1 MIARGGM
8 AFVIA
13 PVLIMAM
20 LLAAAIALSSNALVL
35 LTLPFGILF
44 VVFLVFFRDPARP
57 IGKGI
62 ISPAD
67 GKIIEVDRDTG
78 FIAIYMGLRN
88 VHVNRAP
95 WSGVVNE
102 RRRQSGGHAAASTK
116 AAAHNQSVNWEIG
129 TLLGNIRLRQIAGT
143 LARRIVPYIDEG
155 ARIKKG
161 QKIGLIRFGSRVE
174 LLLPPTARIVVAAG
188 DRVRAGE
195 TTVAEVEHGFAQED
209 TPG

>member
-1 MIARGGM
+1 MIARGGTV
-8 AFVIA
+8 FVAA
-13 PVLIMAM
+13 PALTMGLLLIT
-20 LLAAAIALSSNALVL
+20 AIAVSSNVFVL

-44 VVFLVFFRDPARP
+44 LAFLVFFRDPARH
-57 IGKGI
+57 IGSGI
-62 ISPAD
+62 VSPAD
-67 GKIIEVDRDTG
+67 GRIIEADRDTG
-78 FIAIYMGLRN
+78 RVSIYMGLRN

-95 WSGVVNE
+95 WSGIVVV
-102 RRRQSGGHAAASTK
+102 RRRRAGGYAVASSMAAAGN
-116 AAAHNQSVNWEIG
+116 HSVDWQIG
-129 TLLGNIRLRQIAGT
+129 TLLGEIQLRQIAGM

-174 LLLPPTARIVVAAG
+174 LRLPPTARIVVAVG

>member
-1 MIARGGM
+1 VA
-8 AFVIA
+8 A
-13 PVLIMAM
+13 PALTMGLLLIT
-20 LLAAAIALSSNALVL
+20 AIAVSSNVFVL

-44 VVFLVFFRDPARP
+44 LAFLVFFRDPARH
-57 IGKGI
+57 IGSGI
-62 ISPAD
+62 VSPAD
-67 GKIIEVDRDTG
+67 GRIIEADRDTG
-78 FIAIYMGLRN
+78 RVSIYMGLRN

-95 WSGVVNE
+95 WSGIVVV
-102 RRRQSGGHAAASTK
+102 RRRRAGGYAVASSMAAAGN
-116 AAAHNQSVNWEIG
+116 HSVDWQIG
-129 TLLGNIRLRQIAGT
+129 TLLGEIQLRQIAGM

-174 LLLPPTARIVVAAG
+174 LLLPPTARIVVAVG